1 MVEASAHLFG
11 VTAGGTF
18 PPPGNPL
25 VGKLAGQISQIDIEN
40 TLRFNNELS
49 LLTLTAAQLLEVIEH
64 GVARSEPGSTPGQFP
79 QVAGLAFGFDVS
91 QPVGSRVRSLV
102 VTDTNGN
109 PTDIIAQN
117 GGVVG
122 DANRTFR
129 IVTLNFLAGGGDD
142 YPYPNYPN
150 IDRLDLPTVMT
161 EEQSGGEATFAGP
174 GTEQDVLAE
183 YLAANFSTIP
193 FADADVGPER
203 DERIQ
208 NLAFRADSLI
218 VTPPDMSAFNMQLS
232 AGLNMISL
240 PLMSDVPYTARS
252 FMEKIDATVVIEYN
266 PSVSSFIGFTRH
278 SAGNGFPIEGGKAIL
293 STSPNRRLLDS
304 RVVCGK
310 IDQRQFQLPLR
321 CLRLLKYGR

>member
-40 TLRFNNELS
+40 TLRFNNKLS

-79 QVAGLAFGFDVS
+79 QVAGLAFSFDVS
-91 QPVGSRVRSLV
+91 PPVGSRVRSLV
-102 VTDTNGN
+102 VTDINGN

-117 GGVVG
+117 GEVVG

-150 IDRLDLPTVMT
+150 IDRIDLPTVMT

-183 YLAANFSTIP
+183 YLTANFSTIP

-232 AGLNMISL
+232 AELNMISL
-240 PLMSDVPYTARS
+240 PLMPDVPYTARS

-293 STSPNRRLLDS
+293 STPPNRRLLDS